1 MLVLCL
7 MLSMTYYAQN
17 YAGII
22 GGSATAAGY
31 YNNDTWIHACSE
43 VATSHVR
50 NWQSLFMEDL

>member
-1 MLVLCL
+1 

-22 GGSATAAGY
+22 GRSLIAAAAGY
-31 YNNDTWIHACSE
+31 YNNEHLDACSE